1 VAVPDQDRAIELLR
15 TEVRAGDVVLVKGSR
30 YRTWEVADAL
40 RAGGAGLAGSSSPAG
55 GAGLAGSSSPAG
67 GAGSAGSSSP
77 AGGAGLAGSSS
88 PAGTVVAS

>member
-1 VAVPDQDRAIELLR
+1 VAVPDQDRAIELLG
-15 TEVRAGDVVLVKGSR
+15 TELRAGDVVLVKGSR

-40 RAGGAGLAGSSSPAG
+40 RAGAG
-55 GAGLAGSSSPAG
+55 GAGLAGSPSPAG
-67 GAGSAGSSSP
+67 GAGSTGSSSP